1 MKSTLPWQNTQI
13 DYQGFW
19 NGEGGWQGSKD
30 YGTFIEFLANCES
43 RPEAQKGE
51 VTRQFKD

>member
-30 YGTFIEFLANCES
+30 YGTFIELLAN
-43 RPEAQKGE
+43 
-51 VTRQFKD
+51 